1 MKLIIPMAGKGTRL
15 KPHTHTTPK
24 ALVHVAGKPMIG
36 HVLDNLSS
44 IKFDKAIFIVDEDNA
59 ELRELIKKEYPFEA
73 VYIQQK
79 ERKGIAHAINGARKH
94 ANNDEVVI
102 IFADTLAEGDFKI
115 IKNHK
120 NDGIIW
126 TKQVK
131 DPSKFG
137 VVFEYN
143 GFISQLIEKPENPIS
158 DLAIIGMYYF
168 KNSTKLFDAMEYII
182 KNDIKTKGE
191 YQITDAIQVMIDNG
205 AKLIASNVKV
215 WQDSGTIPNII
226 DTNRYLLEKNK
237 PKVIATTNS
246 VIIKPVFIEKDA
258 QIIGSIIGPNV
269 SIGKDAK
276 ITKSII
282 SNSIINKN
290 ATVENAVLK
299 DCMIGKNT
307 KVKGSSNKLNIGD
320 SSEIHYS

>member
-24 ALVHVAGKPMIG
+24 ALVHVAGKPLIG
-36 HVLDNLSS
+36 HVLDNLSR

-59 ELRELIKKEYPFEA
+59 ELRELIEKEYPFEA

-79 ERKGIAHAINGARKH
+79 ERKGISHAIKGARRH
-94 ANNDEVVI
+94 ADNDEVVI
-102 IFADTLAEGDFKI
+102 IFADTLAEGDFNI

-120 NDGIIW
+120 TDGIIW
-126 TKQVK
+126 TKQVT

-137 VVFEYN
+137 VVFEHD

-158 DLAIIGMYYF
+158 DLAMIGMYYF
-168 KNSTKLFDAMEYII
+168 KNSTKLFDAIEYII

-191 YQITDAIQVMIDNG
+191 YQITDAIQVMINNG

-237 PKVIATTNS
+237 QKVIATTDS
-246 VIIKPVFIEKDA
+246 VIKKPVFIEKGA
-258 QIIGSIIGPNV
+258 RVIGSIIGPNV
-269 SIGKDAK
+269 SIGKDAV
-276 ITKSII
+276 INKSII
-282 SNSIINKN
+282 SDSIINKN

-299 DCMIGKNT
+299 DCVIGKNT

-320 SSEIHYS
+320 SSEIYYS